1 VTLDYANR
9 EIYLENPNYKDG
21 KEETFTISQ
30 PDPRK
35 RGRASG
41 LGFTVALV
49 EKIPAAGH
57 SRLPRPIMM
66 VTRVN

>member
-1 VTLDYANR
+1 MTLDYANR

-41 LGFTVALV
+41 LGL
-49 EKIPAAGH
+49 IRLGH
-57 SRLPRPIMM
+57 QSVDRETLAYRELFWLRWNK
-66 VTRVN
+66 V